1 MLWREGIDAF
11 CWGIDAFDLGDRAS
25 RARGSTFGAGGFIVW
40 SEGIDVRARGAFDW
54 GHATGLVCHRPVIA
68 LSAQRELE
76 SERLRLLEV
85 AVDDHEHL
93 ERARPL
99 EVVQSNGFRV
109 ASQIHVA
116 RRETVGEELGAIGGR
131 VEHEVGVARG
141 GDVDQPLEEP
151 AKWRESISL
160 FKDAIVSLD
169 GLPNVLL

>member
-1 MLWREGIDAF
+1 MHF
-11 CWGIDAFDLGDRAS
+11 CWGIDAFDLAGRTS
-25 RARGSTFGAGGFIVW
+25 RARGSTFGPGGSYLESKGIV
-40 SEGIDVRARGAFDW
+40 VRSGGSFELGPCDRFG
-54 GHATGLVCHRPVIA
+54 VCHRPVIA

-76 SERLRLLEV
+76 SERLRLLDV

-151 AKWRESISL
+151 AKWRESINL
-160 FKDAIVSLD
+160 FKDAIVSID